1 MPRRAHVKEHAP
13 PLQALLFWQLCLI
26 CGILGLLAPRW
37 PEAAVL
43 GLGLV
48 FWADSR
54 LHPLHPSPSSPQLPL
69 PPLPLLS
76 GRRLGL
82 CAVALVCFF
91 LAYYGHLQAMPQ
103 ATILPAWAVPT
114 DKAKTPPRLR
124 AVVEKVQGLTD
135 QRLRITLVNA
145 TLDSLPEGETLPGKL
160 LWTWDKAPSRPVEG
174 QTWAFSLPLTP
185 ITGFKNRGLADWS
198 FTARSQDHQ
207 WRMWS
212 KEMRGAPEILPQS
225 KAQPAALKRETLR
238 QSFMQILRSGDSPAT
253 AAPALT
259 QAQAILPALLFGDR
273 SALHTHTIELF
284 TKATLVHSLA
294 LSGQHLA
301 VTLLLAAG
309 LIACVGRFH
318 APLFLHLPRA
328 KAIMLCALPL
338 ALLYL
343 WLGAAPASLQR
354 AACMM
359 GVLSLCLWRNTS
371 MTTLDILCAAVLC
384 LLVLNPLSVFDLG
397 LQLSVVCVGSI
408 GLMMPMLRSIPH
420 FGLPDMGSTPS
431 TRALIGQQCGT
442 FARTLCCICAISCA
456 IQIALLPLS
465 LLLFHTAS
473 PWFFLN
479 VLWLP
484 VLGAVVL
491 PLTVLALGLAA
502 LHLPAAAHLCTVV
515 AVWPCEWL
523 LRLLEWLSAKGLLDE
538 ILFLRPHWTALLG
551 YTALLLAAALLW
563 KRPRLSPASK
573 RLALAGALLLL
584 VGPLLRYRAEASPSV
599 SLRMLDVG
607 QGQALALELPHGKK
621 FVIDGGGSPSPRF
634 NVGQTLLSPTLT
646 FNSPP
651 RVTALINTHSHT
663 DHLAG
668 LLYLNKY
675 FQVQDWQD
683 NRSLVAGDQ
692 VLLSQHPRLI
702 LEVLHP
708 PKDKKYSGENNNSLV
723 LRLVLESPEGRH
735 GLALIP
741 GDVEHKAIA
750 DLLAQKYDLQ
760 ADVLV
765 LPHHGSKTSFSPALY
780 DAVRPQIA
788 LVSYGA
794 YNRYGCPAPKVIE
807 ALTQRHIRVFKSAE
821 DGQVRLLWDI
831 SEGRIR
837 LKKPV
842 DKAGYSMIETL

>member
-1 MPRRAHVKEHAP
+1 MPRRARAGEHAP
-13 PLQALLFWQLCLI
+13 PLQALLFWQLCLV

-37 PEAAVL
+37 PEPCLL

-54 LHPLHPSPSSPQLPL
+54 LHPWPL
-69 PPLPLLS
+69 PGRDLGRSLS
-76 GRRLGL
+76 M
-82 CAVALVCFF
+82 CAVALACFG
-91 LAYYGHLQAMPQ
+91 LAAWTHLYLMPQ
-103 ATILPAWAVPT
+103 AATLASWAVPAET
-114 DKAKTPPRLR
+114 GKTPPRLR
-124 AVVEKVQGLTD
+124 GVVEKVQGLTD
-135 QRLRITLVNA
+135 ERLRITLVA
-145 TLDSLPEGETLPGKL
+145 VTLDSLPEGETLPGKL

-174 QTWAFSLPLTP
+174 ETWAFSLPLTP
-185 ITGFKNRGLADWS
+185 ISGFKNAGLADWS
-198 FTARSQDHQ
+198 FVARSQDHQ

-212 KEMRGAPEILPQS
+212 KELRGNPEALPHS
-225 KAQPAALKRETLR
+225 KAQPAALEREALR
-238 QSFMQILRSGDSPAT
+238 QSFVQILRYGDNPAQ
-253 AAPALT
+253 APPALT

-273 SALHTHTIELF
+273 SALHSHTIELF
-284 TKATLVHSLA
+284 TKGTLVHSLA

-309 LIACVGRFH
+309 LVACAGRFH
-318 APLFLHLPRA
+318 AALFLHLPRV
-328 KAIMLCALPL
+328 KAVMLCALPL

-343 WLGAAPASLQR
+343 WLGNAPASLQR
-354 AACMM
+354 AVCMA
-359 GVLSLCLWRNTS
+359 GILSLCLWRNTS

-384 LLVLNPLSVFDLG
+384 LLVANPLSVFDLG

-408 GLMMPMLRSIPH
+408 GLLMPLLRSLPH
-420 FGLPDMGSTPS
+420 MGADLTAAPS
-431 TRALIGQQCGT
+431 PRTALKQKCGT
-442 FARTLCCICAISCA
+442 FARTLCTICCISCA

-491 PLTVLALGLAA
+491 PLSALSLGLTA
-502 LHLPAAAHLCTVV
+502 LHLPAAAYLCSLV

-523 LRLLEWLSAKGLLDE
+523 LWLLEWLNTKGLLDE
-538 ILFLRPHWTALLG
+538 ILFVRPHWTALLG

-563 KRPRLSPASK
+563 KRTRLSPASK

-584 VGPLLRYRAEASPSV
+584 VGPFLRYGAEASPSV

-621 FVIDGGGSPSPRF
+621 FIIDGGGSASPRF
-634 NVGQTLLSPTLT
+634 TVGQGLVSPTLT
-646 FNSPP
+646 YNSPP
-651 RVTALINTHSHT
+651 RVSALINTHPHI
-663 DHLAG
+663 DHLDG
-668 LLYLNKY
+668 LRYLRTH

-683 NRSLVAGDQ
+683 NHTLAAGDQ
-692 VLLSQHPRLI
+692 MLLSQNPRLL

-708 PKDKKYSGENNNSLV
+708 PRDQRYSGENNNSLV
-723 LRLVLESPEGRH
+723 LRLVQEGPEGRH

-750 DLLAQKYDLQ
+750 DLLSQGHDLQ

-765 LPHHGSKTSFSPALY
+765 LPHHGSKSSFSPALY

-788 LVSYGA
+788 LVSYGEH
-794 YNRYGCPAPKVIE
+794 NRYGCPSPTVIE
-807 ALTQRHIRVFKSAE
+807 AMNQRRIRVFKSAE
-821 DGQVRLLWDI
+821 DGQVRLVWDI
-831 SEGRIR
+831 SEGRFR
-837 LKKPV
+837 LKKPI
-842 DKAGYSMIETL
+842 DKERYNMLGKM